1 MPQNKRSQSA
11 IALEQLGTGAMTVL
25 GRMPYSSNATFLVEV
40 AGEPPL
46 KAIYKPGRGE
56 RSLWDFPDCLF
67 KREVAAYELA
77 NALGWGIV
85 PPTILRKDGPLG
97 EGSLQLFIDAD
108 FHQHYFTL
116 FERPELHP
124 QLKRFALFDIIANNA
139 DRKSGHILID
149 DTGDI
154 WGIDH
159 GVCFHP
165 DPKLR
170 TVIWEFAGTEIPPEL
185 LDDLAG
191 RSRACLRALE
201 GLLDEQETRALEKR
215 IDEVLKDRRFPIPNP
230 DMRCYPWP
238 LI

>member
-1 MPQNKRSQSA
+1 
-11 IALEQLGTGAMTVL
+11 MTVL